1 MKAAICTKYG
11 SPEFVKIEEIEK
23 PTPKDNEIL
32 IHVIATSVQTG
43 DCKVRD
49 MINTAKKEKYNPIMK
64 LLMRILMGY
73 NKPKNPILGMELF
86 GKIEFI
92 GKNVTKHKIGDEIIV
107 MTDMKMG
114 AHSEYIVWK
123 EGKLVINKPNNLTPE
138 QAAALCFGGT
148 TALYFFRKANIQKE
162 QSILIYGASGA
173 VGTSAVQLAKY
184 YGAIVTG
191 VCGTKNIELIK
202 SLGADYVIDYTKED
216 IRNSKIQYDIV
227 FDTIGKITKKE
238 CDKIIKLNG
247 KYITV
252 RRGMVMG
259 KQEDINFLKTLA
271 EENKYT
277 VIIDKIYGLNE
288 IVEAY
293 KYVETGHKKGNIVL
307 KM

>member
-49 MINTAKKEKYNPIMK
+49 MINTAKKEKYNPIIK

-86 GKIEFI
+86 GEIEFI

-252 RRGMVMG
+252 RSGMVMG

-293 KYVETGHKKGNIVL
+293 KYVETGHKKGNIVI

>member
-49 MINTAKKEKYNPIMK
+49 MINTAKKEKYNPIIK

-252 RRGMVMG
+252 RSGMVMG

-293 KYVETGHKKGNIVL
+293 KYVETGHKKGNIVI